1 MLMLCLLCLLS
12 CSASRQPVKL
22 TVQMPRYATL
32 EQVTA
37 KAIQVYNSYEAA
49 CSAGYTALH
58 PGTAATTTGAVTSS
72 GGTGSAP
79 VTPIHRSSSRSQSLQ
94 QLAPSTPQGSR
105 RDGPDEKV
113 PAESA
118 EDTPAA
124 QPAPSAVVPATPA
137 ATERVQPP
145 PPPVPLVPALVA
157 VNTIVIDVND
167 KQKGRFGKMLDKR

>member
-1 MLMLCLLCLLS
+1 
-12 CSASRQPVKL
+12 
-22 TVQMPRYATL
+22 
-32 EQVTA
+32 
-37 KAIQVYNSYEAA
+37 
-49 CSAGYTALH
+49 
-58 PGTAATTTGAVTSS
+58 
-72 GGTGSAP
+72 

-105 RDGPDEKV
+105 RDGADEIV
-113 PAESA
+113 PAQSTEK
-118 EDTPAA
+118 TPAA
-124 QPAPSAVVPATPA
+124 QPAPSAVVPAATPT